1 MKVAYNR
8 YNYII
13 IWSIGTGIIPFLVF
27 EWIVAEF
34 LFLYRVLFQID
45 RTGTARDTIF
55 TRYLLTTSLLV
66 PKA

>member
-1 MKVAYNR
+1 
-8 YNYII
+8 
-13 IWSIGTGIIPFLVF
+13 
-27 EWIVAEF
+27 
-34 LFLYRVLFQID
+34 VLFQID